1 MILLWL
7 PCNGQQH
14 HDDNQQFVMVASNHS
29 DYPEKGYMVKQVIST
44 DTGLEIPLAVIPSR
58 PIHGKT
64 IHHLVVEVDFETSER
79 LHVKIRDED
88 HKQVPVP
95 DSPHGLKRPKL
106 DTAAASDRNYDFT
119 YTENPFGFQ
128 VIRASDQA
136 ILFDTRHFPLV
147 FEDQYLEIS
156 TSISE
161 DTHIYGFGE
170 TPLKHLKRQKGSITT
185 LFARDAACPF
195 NENIY
200 GTHPF
205 YMEIHDGKAHGVLLL
220 NAHGQDVLLHKDRIT
235 WKVIGGVLEYYFFVP
250 KDNKP
255 NSVMRAYTDLVGKP
269 MMIAHW
275 MLGWQ
280 HCRWGYHDIEEVEAV
295 IKGYKDHSIP
305 LEVKWID
312 IDYMD
317 TYKDFTFDPQHFP
330 EHRMCALSDTLHQN
344 KQRMVVI
351 VDAGKATFSDY
362 GPYTRGKE
370 LDVFMKNP
378 DGSDYVGQVW
388 PGYTVFPDWFHPN
401 ASTYWE
407 YEVAVWLDKLN
418 LDGLWID
425 MDEPSS
431 FCLGSCGTGKLDQ
444 LPPAFEPWTLP
455 EDVQQQLHKEQRDA
469 LHTMAEKISIKE
481 TRDLLYPG
489 YAIRNGEGDLSE
501 KTVAMT
507 AYHYGDIAHYDL
519 HSLYGHAECSLTRQA
534 MIKHRSNER
543 PFILSRSTFSGSGQ
557 YSGHWT
563 GDNWSTWTQLKS
575 SIIDIFNVQMFGISY
590 SGADICGFNGNA
602 TEELCTR
609 WVELGAFYPFARN
622 HNVKGAVSQAPYE
635 WESTAEALRKA
646 LAIRYALLPYL
657 YTVFEESHRL
667 GTGVWRPLIFEYPH
681 VNDFADHATQVLVGK
696 DVLLSPVLD
705 EGATTVVDAKFPSGV
720 WYDWYTHERIHVVPQ
735 QDAAAY
741 YETYTLDAPL
751 THIPVHVRGG
761 AILPL
766 KQPEMLV
773 EDTFSH
779 PYTLLIALDENEEA
793 SGRLYMDDGH
803 SIHQSH
809 VSNIVFS
816 FSQDGV
822 LHAQG
827 EFAYHHGSETTI
839 KSIQIVGKMYS
850 TATYQSNNDSSFK
863 SYTLTQQAQTSS
875 SILENADIPLTD
887 GPFTIRFDQ
896 Q

>member
-1 MILLWL
+1 MKSILSTLWMILLCL
-7 PCNGQQH
+7 TCQGQH
-14 HDDNQQFVMVASNHS
+14 VDDQQFVMVASNHS
-29 DYPEKGYMVKQVIST
+29 KHPDKGYMVKQVIHT
-44 DTGLEIPLAVIPSR
+44 DTGLKIPLDVIPSK

-64 IHHLVVEVDFETSER
+64 IHQLVVEVDFETSER
-79 LHVKIRDED
+79 LHVKIRDQD
-88 HKQVPVP
+88 QKQVPVP
-95 DSPHGLKRPKL
+95 DSPLGIQRPKV
-106 DTAAASDRNYDFT
+106 DTAALERNYDFT

-128 VIRASDQA
+128 VIRASDQVV
-136 ILFDTRHFPLV
+136 LFDTRHLPLV

-161 DTHIYGFGE
+161 NANIYGFGE
-170 TPLKHLKRQKGSITT
+170 TPLTHFKRQKGSITT

-205 YMEIHDGKAHGVLLL
+205 YMEIRDGKAHGALFL
-220 NAHGQDVLLHKDRIT
+220 NAHGQDVFLHNDRIT
-235 WKVIGGVLEYYFFVP
+235 WKVIGGILEYYFFVP
-250 KDNKP
+250 EDNMP
-255 NSVMRAYTDLVGKP
+255 NSVIRAYTDLVGKP

-295 IKGYKDHSIP
+295 IKGYKDNSIP

-317 TYKDFTFDPQHFP
+317 KFKDFTFDPERFP
-330 EHRMCALSDTLHQN
+330 EHKMRALSDKLHEN

-351 VDAGKATFSDY
+351 VDAGKAAFSDY

-401 ASTYWE
+401 ASTYWN
-407 YEVAVWLDKLN
+407 YEVASWLDRLN

-431 FCLGSCGTGKLDQ
+431 FCLGSCGSDKVDMV
-444 LPPAFEPWTLP
+444 PPALEPWTLP
-455 EDVQQQLHKEQRDA
+455 EDVQQQLHQEQKDA
-469 LHTMAEKISIKE
+469 LHAMAEKISSTE
-481 TRDLLYPG
+481 TRNLLYPN

-501 KTVAMT
+501 KTAAMI

-519 HSLYGHAECSLTRQA
+519 HSLYGHAECSLTHQA

-543 PFILSRSTFSGSGQ
+543 PFILSRSTFSGSGH

-563 GDNWSTWTQLKS
+563 GDNWSTWAQLKS
-575 SIIDIFNVQMFGISY
+575 SIIDLFNIQMFGISY

-622 HNVKGAVSQAPYE
+622 YNVKGAISQAPYE

-657 YTVFEESHRL
+657 YTIFEESHRV
-667 GTGVWRPLIFEYPH
+667 GTGVWRPLIFEYPY
-681 VNDFADHATQVLVGK
+681 VNNFVDHATQVLVGK
-696 DVLLSPVLD
+696 DILLSPVLD
-705 EGATTVVDAKFPSGV
+705 QGATTVDAKFPAGV
-720 WYDWYTHERIHVVPQ
+720 WYDWYTHEPLHVYQ
-735 QDAAAY
+735 AAC
-741 YETYTLDAPL
+741 ETYTLDAPL
-751 THIPVHVRGG
+751 THIPVHIRGG
-761 AILPL
+761 AIIPL

-779 PYTLLIALDENEEA
+779 PYILLIALDENGEA

-822 LHAQG
+822 LHAHG
-827 EFAYHHGSETTI
+827 EFGYHSGSEMI
-839 KSIQIVGKMYS
+839 KSIQIVGKMYT
-850 TATYQSNNDSSFK
+850 TATYQDKNHDGSKTFS
-863 SYTLTQQAQTSS
+863 LLQQAHT
-875 SILENADIPLTD
+875 SILENTDIPLTD
-887 GPFTIRFDQ
+887 GTFSIHFD
-896 Q
+896 